1 MARTYSQNHRKDMY
15 PQLSSNIRLVWL
27 NGWVFVYELSDCG
40 FASIWSDL
48 NFRFRVCF
56 EQGLPWHSNNY
67 RVWIHSVM
75 PTWHDQNIQSNS
87 MYREVLTTQLNYL
100 ASSAKWLS
108 AGYEQSGFGF
118 ESSWSHQIYALILYS
133 ATCESLS
140 TIWKNTQISLVFL
153 FILLKSRKNAYYK
166 F

>member
-1 MARTYSQNHRKDMY
+1 MTRTYSHKHRKDMY
-15 PQLSSNIRLVWL
+15 PQLSSNIWLVRL

-40 FASIWSDL
+40 FEFIWSDL
-48 NFRFRVCF
+48 NFRFGGCF

-75 PTWHDQNIQSNS
+75 PTWHDQNIQSNA

-108 AGYEQSGFGF
+108 AGLRTKWFWVRVQL
-118 ESSWSHQIYALILYS
+118 ESSTLCSYIILSNLWITFNNLKEYTNKFS
-133 ATCESLS
+133 
-140 TIWKNTQISLVFL
+140 F
-153 FILLKSRKNAYYK
+153 FIHSFEK
-166 F
+166 